1 METVMQSRYALTLA
15 MLAGFCLGG
24 VAVQGLQAQ
33 GTSPRAYA
41 IIDVTEISDPRT
53 FNALSAKEQQ
63 AVTAAGGRYLTR
75 TNDVTAIDGVAPL
88 RFVIIAFDSMSKATS
103 WNESPVQ
110 VAVNKERIE
119 STKSR
124 AFIVAAEGAQ

>member
-1 METVMQSRYALTLA
+1 MQSRYALALA

-24 VAVQGLQAQ
+24 VAVQGLHAQ
-33 GTSPRAYA
+33 GAAARAYA
-41 IIDVTEISDPRT
+41 VIDVTEINDPRT

-63 AVTAAGGRYLTR
+63 AVTAAGGRYVTR
-75 TNDVTAIDGVAPL
+75 TNDITAIDGVAPL

-103 WNESPVQ
+103 WKESPAQ

-124 AFIVAAEGAQ
+124 AFFVAAEGAQ